1 MYRSRLP
8 GPSAA
13 KAARKEQKHKSRS
26 TMRAKDGTHDDSRR
40 RTSAERQRLSR
51 RYARPASRFPAR
63 PGALPCLL
71 RRIPFDRPAMLR
83 MYRGLDGRNTLSK
96 CRVKS
101 PRRRKV
107 RSVTRLRRRA
117 HLVISGY
124 VVTSKAGLARLLII

>member
-1 MYRSRLP
+1 
-8 GPSAA
+8 
-13 KAARKEQKHKSRS
+13 
-26 TMRAKDGTHDDSRR
+26 MRAKDGTHDDSRR